1 MQDTFGKQV
10 NYSIRISTKGW
21 LGNGVYEDF
30 ILDFLDEAWGSS
42 ARFKCYFL
50 LHDSKDLSG
59 LQKFMKTCEGKLHWK
74 TIIESEPK
82 ERVWFDIGEVDT
94 KLNRFWYQA
103 DNPDGIVLGV
113 SQFIKAAEFCSQ
125 PKHQQNPKQQR
136 TDG

>member
-50 LHDSKDLSG
+50 LYDSKDLSG

-74 TIIESEPK
+74 TIIESEPN

-125 PKHQQNPKQQR
+125 PKHQQKPKQKR